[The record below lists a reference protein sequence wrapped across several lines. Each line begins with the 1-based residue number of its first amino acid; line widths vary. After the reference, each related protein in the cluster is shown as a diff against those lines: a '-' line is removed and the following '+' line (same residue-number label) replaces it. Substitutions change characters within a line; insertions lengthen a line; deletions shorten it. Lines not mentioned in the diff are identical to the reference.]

1 MNRAER
7 RAAEPIIDRFRRD
20 MDEGR
25 FRLRYDPGADILT
38 MVIYRP
44 DNPITFQDSGHGTF
58 IDFDPDEKRFSA
70 LTIMRFRKGF
80 IPAQASAGQHRF
92 SWRARMALQTTAV
105 LDTIAS
111 WVGLNMDRYWNSIL
125 SGDDFKRVM
134 SDYRDELKSNPD
146 CLADFGRIASI
157 QV

>member
-7 RAAEPIIDRFRRD
+7 QATEPIIERFRQD

-44 DNPITFQDSGHGTF
+44 DNPITFQDRGHGTF

-80 IPAQASAGQHRF
+80 IPKHANAGKHPF

-105 LDTIAS
+105 LDIVAT
-111 WVGLNMDRYWNSIL
+111 WVGVSLDRYWNSIL
-125 SGDDFKRVM
+125 SGDDFKQVM
-134 SDYRDELKSNPD
+134 SDYRDELRSNPD
-146 CLADFGRIASI
+146 CLADFGRIAASP
-157 QV
+157 V